1 MLFLSAN
8 IHSLTIFQD
17 TLRTFKRISGLSANP
32 TKSENFLLAVP
43 AHLKHQILEFL
54 QFKEGKLPVN
64 YLGVPLLS
72 SVLQEGN
79 WIWAQSRSTN
89 AVSIQSKL
97 CLIDFAEE
105 ERPIVNIIVT
115 NQSSSCL
122 KSESGF

>member
-1 MLFLSAN
+1 MLTSIL
-8 IHSLTIFQD
+8 L
-17 TLRTFKRISGLSANP
+17 LYFKILLGLSKEFQALVQILQRV
-32 TKSENFLLAVP
+32 KIFF
-43 AHLKHQILEFL
+43 AHLKHQILEL
-54 QFKEGKLPVN
+54 LLFKEGKLPVN

-79 WIWAQSRSTN
+79 WIWAQARSTN
-89 AVSIQSKL
+89 AVSIQSNL
-97 CLIDFAEE
+97 CSIDFAEE

>member
-8 IHSLTIFQD
+8 IHSLTIFQV
-17 TLRTFKRISGLSANP
+17 TLGTFKRISGLSANP

-43 AHLKHQILEFL
+43 AHIKHQILEFL
-54 QFKEGKLPVN
+54 QFKEAKLPVN
-64 YLGVPLLS
+64 YLGVPLLC

-79 WIWAQSRSTN
+79 WIWAQARSTN

>member
-8 IHSLTIFQD
+8 IHSLTISQD
-17 TLRTFKRISGLSANP
+17 TLETFKRISGLSANP

-79 WIWAQSRSTN
+79 WIWAQARSTN

-105 ERPIVNIIVT
+105 ERPIINIIVT

>member
-8 IHSLTIFQD
+8 IHSLTIFQV
-17 TLRTFKRISGLSANP
+17 TLGTFKRISGLSANP

-79 WIWAQSRSTN
+79 WIWAQARSTN

-105 ERPIVNIIVT
+105 ERPIVDIIVT

>member
-8 IHSLTIFQD
+8 IHSLTISQD
-17 TLRTFKRISGLSANP
+17 TLETFKRISGLSANP

-72 SVLQEGN
+72 SVLQEGK
-79 WIWAQSRSTN
+79 WIWAQARSTN

>member
-8 IHSLTIFQD
+8 IHSLTISQD
-17 TLRTFKRISGLSANP
+17 TLETFKRISGLSANP

-79 WIWAQSRSTN
+79 WIWAQARSTN

>member
-1 MLFLSAN
+1 MLYSSAN
-8 IHSLTIFQD
+8 IYSLTMFQD
-17 TLRTFKRISGLSANP
+17 TVEAFKRISGLSANP
-32 TKSENFLLAVP
+32 TRTENFLSAVP

-79 WIWAQSRSTN
+79 WIWAQARSTN

-97 CLIDFAEE
+97 CLIDFSEE

>member
-1 MLFLSAN
+1 MLTSIL
-8 IHSLTIFQD
+8 L
-17 TLRTFKRISGLSANP
+17 LYFKILLGLSKEFQALVQILQRV
-32 TKSENFLLAVP
+32 KIFFWLFS

-54 QFKEGKLPVN
+54 QFKEGKMPVN
-64 YLGVPLLS
+64 YLGVPLLK

-79 WIWAQSRSTN
+79 WIWAQARSTN

-97 CLIDFAEE
+97 CSIDFAEE

>member
-17 TLRTFKRISGLSANP
+17 TLGTFKRISGLSANP

-43 AHLKHQILEFL
+43 AHLNHQILEFL
-54 QFKEGKLPVN
+54 QFKEGKLPII

-79 WIWAQSRSTN
+79 WIWAQARSTN

-97 CLIDFAEE
+97 CLIDFVEE

>member
-1 MLFLSAN
+1 V
-8 IHSLTIFQD
+8 LTSILLLYFKI
-17 TLRTFKRISGLSANP
+17 LKRISGLSANP

-43 AHLKHQILEFL
+43 AHLKDQILEFL
-54 QFKEGKLPVN
+54 QFKEGKLPVI

-79 WIWAQSRSTN
+79 WIWAQARSTN

-115 NQSSSCL
+115 NQSSSCF

>member
-79 WIWAQSRSTN
+79 WIWAQARSTN